1 MEQKKYCAAVDLSGV
16 EASFAV
22 AENGSE
28 TPCFAKNRPMRGRTA
43 ALLLEWVLDCLK
55 ESNIELD
62 QIKKWTV
69 GSGPGSFTGL
79 RMAASLV
86 GGLIFD
92 KAEVKARSLP
102 TALGLAAGLA
112 PAAGEKVAVLFDG
125 RNHELLLFGVAVESN
140 GQLVADGATEVVNVD
155 NARELCGKYD
165 RLAAFG
171 YDRTAIEGVLYPDL
185 FNRVELI
192 EHLPI
197 EKMLNIESD
206 NWNNDLTELVYI
218 RQAVF
223 VKPMEIKTV

>member
-1 MEQKKYCAAVDLSGV
+1 MEQKKYCAAIDLSGV

-22 AENGSE
+22 VETGSD
-28 TPCFAKNRPMRGRTA
+28 TPCFAKCRPMRGRTA

-55 ESNIELD
+55 ETNIELD
-62 QIKKWTV
+62 QIEKWTV

-92 KAEVKARSLP
+92 KSEVKARSLP
-102 TALGLAAGLA
+102 TALGLAAGVA
-112 PAAGEKVAVLFDG
+112 PADGKKVGVLFDG
-125 RNHELLLFGVAVESN
+125 RNNELLLFGVAAD
-140 GQLVADGATEVVNVD
+140 ADGQFAADGVTEVVNVD
-155 NARELCGKYD
+155 NAGELCGQYD
-165 RLAAFG
+165 HLAAFE
-171 YDRTAIEGVLYPDL
+171 YDRSALEGVLYADL
-185 FNRVELI
+185 FKRVEFI

-197 EKMLNIESD
+197 EKMLSIESD

-223 VKPMEIKTV
+223 AKPMEIKTV